1 MILMITKE
9 NEKLIS
15 EVCLENHIED
25 YQILTTVANLYN
37 FTVTELKSLNN
48 FNQLVIDVTSIN
60 DTEKQ
65 LIDAIVTLKTI
76 YMDLRITILAIGYQP
91 GNTLLS
97 KLFSESIFN
106 FVTATEYHTQKEEFK
121 KCLTVGNSYSDSI
134 SYRYKE
140 NSKDTQKSKVIIKKE
155 YSKKR
160 NSVRIGIVGTQA
172 HIGATTQ
179 AILMCKFL
187 NSIGLHSCYV
197 QANTKQDVEKIAAM
211 NNVTNMKDM
220 ITYNGVDMFRE
231 FIDNKNTGYDFY
243 IYDYGDIDNLNI
255 NSYITND
262 IKIVVCGTKEWDF
275 VNISKAFE
283 KLNKIQNDIDFI
295 FNFTAKENEKNILKG
310 LSEFKKSIYFSE
322 YAPNPFDDEKNQ
334 NIYHRILKEFIIE
347 KTNQLEI
354 IEKNKF
360 SIKNIFSKGKRQ

>member
-155 YSKKR
+155 YSTYWS
-160 NSVRIGIVGTQA
+160 N
-172 HIGATTQ
+172 
-179 AILMCKFL
+179 
-187 NSIGLHSCYV
+187 
-197 QANTKQDVEKIAAM
+197 NTSHF
-211 NNVTNMKDM
+211 NV
-220 ITYNGVDMFRE
+220 
-231 FIDNKNTGYDFY
+231 
-243 IYDYGDIDNLNI
+243 
-255 NSYITND
+255 
-262 IKIVVCGTKEWDF
+262 
-275 VNISKAFE
+275 
-283 KLNKIQNDIDFI
+283 
-295 FNFTAKENEKNILKG
+295 
-310 LSEFKKSIYFSE
+310 
-322 YAPNPFDDEKNQ
+322 
-334 NIYHRILKEFIIE
+334 
-347 KTNQLEI
+347 
-354 IEKNKF
+354 
-360 SIKNIFSKGKRQ
+360 